1 MEALGWAFIG
11 LVSIVWL
18 ALVHAALRK
27 PVAFDH
33 QLRLRPPEPPE
44 RVATRSRRLW
54 LDHEPPTP

>member
-18 ALVHAALRK
+18 ALVHALRK

-33 QLRLRPPEPPE
+33 QLRLPPPEPPE